1 MMNTENI
8 TSTAIKV
15 NTVAFQ
21 SIWFPCICEPI
32 ASTDAVICQKSD
44 IEMLATVMKTTVKIS
59 DSVTSAMANN
69 NKKAINSS
77 NKPMAKK
84 GSMPSFSVSFDNTK
98 AKMLVGRGLTRTPEK
113 RPRLSTSLPVC
124 SPNTRLV
131 NSSQRQDFDFCVR

>member
-98 AKMLVGRGLTRTPEK
+98 AKMLVARVNQNTRK